1 MSMNA
6 IDLLRRNALLPQM
19 SEDECRNILFDT
31 PIISLNFS
39 QIKTLHFDYP
49 IVSQRVSLAQ
59 RLINNGIYADFNQ
72 LVSHLESFEIG
83 NRALYQF
90 RQLKQ
95 AIISVIIELQQVI
108 EDNKYNLSILGSKNA
123 NYKTDLSYFEKTYVY
138 HYFQQILIWYL
149 LEFQAHFITHIPEDK
164 RVQLEDIYFQYL
176 KIAVPD
182 TIHISTTPHNQAVKE
197 ANARE
202 IDLDAEI
209 ERMPT
214 NAQIF
219 INEVK
224 PYGFLELPKVLDI
237 QENNRALF
245 VTHIMGQPVPY
256 IVAMMNLLGYP
267 KHLKAEYNFTVEKV
281 CKHLG
286 KALNGV
292 SSRQIK
298 GNLNILKPLS
308 KEDPNR
314 YTSQQYIAD
323 VERDYQ
329 NYKEPT
335 I

>member
-1 MSMNA
+1 MDT
-6 IDLLRRNALLPQM
+6 IDRLRNNTLLPQK

-31 PIISLNFS
+31 PIINLNFP

-108 EDNKYNLSILGSKNA
+108 EQNKYDLSRLGSKNS
-123 NYKTDLSYFEKTYVY
+123 NYKTDLPYFENTYVH
-138 HYFQQILIWYL
+138 HYFQQMLIWYL
-149 LEFQAHFITHIPEDK
+149 LEFQAHFITLIPENK
-164 RVQLEDIYFQYL
+164 QIQLEDIYIQYL

-182 TIHISTTPHNQAVKE
+182 TIHISSAPHNLTVKE
-197 ANARE
+197 TNTQK

-214 NAQIF
+214 NAQLF
-219 INEVK
+219 VNEIK
-224 PYGFLELPKVLDI
+224 PYGFLELPKLLDI
-237 QENNRALF
+237 PENNRALF
-245 VTHIMGQPVPY
+245 ITHIIGQPVPY
-256 IVAMMNLLGYP
+256 IAAMMNLLGYP

-292 SSRQIK
+292 SARQIK
-298 GNLNILKPLS
+298 GNLNILKPSS

-314 YTSQQYIAD
+314 YTSQQYITD
-323 VERDYQ
+323 VEKDYQ
-329 NYKEPT
+329 KYKGTT

>member
-1 MSMNA
+1 MNT
-6 IDLLRRNALLPQM
+6 IDLFRRSTLLPQK

-31 PIISLNFS
+31 PTVSLS
-39 QIKTLHFDYP
+39 SPQINTLHFDYP
-49 IVSQRVSLAQ
+49 IVSQRVSLAK
-59 RLINNGIYADFNQ
+59 RLIDNSIYSDYNQ
-72 LVSHLESFEIG
+72 TVSHLESFEIG
-83 NRALYQF
+83 NRVLYQF
-90 RQLKQ
+90 KQLKQ
-95 AIISVIIELQQVI
+95 TIIPLIIELQQVI
-108 EDNKYNLSILGSKNA
+108 EDNKFNLSILGSKNA

>member
-1 MSMNA
+1 MDTIELFRS
-6 IDLLRRNALLPQM
+6 NALLPQKT
-19 SEDECRNILFDT
+19 EDECRNILFDT
-31 PIISLNFS
+31 PTVSLNCP
-39 QIKTLHFDYP
+39 QINTLHFDYP
-49 IVSQRVSLAQ
+49 IVSKRVSLAK
-59 RLINNGIYADFNQ
+59 RLIDNGIYTDYNH

-95 AIISVIIELQQVI
+95 AIIPVICDLQQIIE
-108 EDNKYNLSILGSKNA
+108 ENKYDLSSLGSKNA
-123 NYKTDLSYFEKTYVY
+123 NYKTDLPYFENTYIC
-138 HYFQQILIWYL
+138 HYAQQMLIWYL
-149 LEFQAHFITHIPEDK
+149 LEYQAHFITHIPEDK
-164 RVQLEDIYFQYL
+164 RVQLDDIYVQHL

-182 TIHISTTPHNQAVKE
+182 TIHISTTPHNQTVKK

>member
-19 SEDECRNILFDT
+19 SENECRNILFDT
-31 PIISLNFS
+31 PIISLNFP

-108 EDNKYNLSILGSKNA
+108 EDNKYDLSILGSKNA

-182 TIHISTTPHNQAVKE
+182 TIHISTTPHNLTVKE
-197 ANARE
+197 
-202 IDLDAEI
+202 
-209 ERMPT
+209 T
-214 NAQIF
+214 NAQEIDVDAAVEQIPTTAQIF
-219 INEVK
+219 WEEVK
-224 PYGFLELPKVLDI
+224 KYSFLSLAKIDI
-237 QENNRALF
+237 LNDNQKKIL
-245 VTHIMGQPVPY
+245 VTKMTAQCLPY
-256 IVAMMNLLGYP
+256 IVAMLDYLEYP
-267 KHLKAEYNFTVEKV
+267 KHLKDKYSLNKTQIYR
-281 CKHLG
+281 HIS
-286 KALNGV
+286 KALNGITE
-292 SSRQIK
+292 RQIK
-298 GNLNILKPLS
+298 GNFLVLNECS
-308 KEDPNR
+308 KEDR
-314 YTSQQYIAD
+314 GKYTSNLYTQKVQA
-323 VERDYQ
+323 DYQ
-329 NYKEPT
+329 QILNT
-335 I
+335 IN